1 MFVHV
6 CLADPLAMEITVD
19 NLDNRLYNLENFLF
33 QEVMRD
39 MQGGFKANRQSI
51 LRRLAAVEQG
61 NYQGNYRH

>member
-39 MQGGFKANRQSI
+39 MQGGFKANQQSI
-51 LRRLAAVEQG
+51 LRRRAAVEQG